1 MRPRSPEMALRAAG
15 LCVAAIVAA
24 CATTLEERRS
34 ASRYQTKLVVRQ
46 EIVLVH
52 APEEV
57 LEKRPQS
64 PQTRYYLFAPDGM
77 VCEVDFVQY
86 SAVKPD
92 DLVIC
97 DWQPTPRVRPTRP
110 A

>member
-1 MRPRSPEMALRAAG
+1 MLSRGPKMALGAAA
-15 LCVAAIVAA
+15 LCVAAIVAG

-52 APEEV
+52 VPAEV
-57 LEKRPQS
+57 LDRRPKS

-97 DWQPTPRVRPTRP
+97 DWQAAPRLRATRP

>member
-1 MRPRSPEMALRAAG
+1 MLPRSPERVLRAAG

-52 APEEV
+52 APAEV
-57 LEKRPQS
+57 LERHPQS

-97 DWQPTPRVRPTRP
+97 DWQAAPRVRATRP